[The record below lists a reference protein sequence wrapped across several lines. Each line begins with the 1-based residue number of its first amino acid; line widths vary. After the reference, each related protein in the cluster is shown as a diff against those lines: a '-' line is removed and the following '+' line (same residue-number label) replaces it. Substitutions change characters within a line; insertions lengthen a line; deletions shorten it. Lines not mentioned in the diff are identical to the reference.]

1 VKADTGQLEQ
11 VLMNLVVNAR
21 DAMPGGG
28 RLAVETANV
37 DLDQTFM
44 KDVPVE
50 AGPYVMLAVSDN
62 GIGMSDATR
71 HRLFEPFFTTKELGK
86 GTGLGLATV
95 FGIVKQSGGYIWV
108 YSEPGKGA
116 TFKVYLPRAF
126 TEVTGL
132 NTPATDKA
140 TGGSETILLVEDD
153 SAVRFLTRRIL
164 EGAGYRVYDC
174 AGPQQATELFEKV
187 VNLVSMLVTDII
199 MPGSSGPRL
208 FEALASRRPSLRVL
222 YVSGYT
228 DDTIVQQGELEPGF
242 GFLQKPFTADELT
255 RRVRA
260 LLDS

>member
-1 VKADTGQLEQ
+1 
-11 VLMNLVVNAR
+11 
-21 DAMPGGG
+21 
-28 RLAVETANV
+28 
-37 DLDQTFM
+37 
-44 KDVPVE
+44 
-50 AGPYVMLAVSDN
+50 MLAVSDN
-62 GIGMSDATR
+62 GIGMDEATR

-126 TEVTGL
+126 TEAVTGVS
-132 NTPATDKA
+132 TPTADRP

-153 SAVRFLTRRIL
+153 PAVRFLTRRIL
-164 EGAGYRVYDC
+164 EGAGYRVFDC
-174 AGPQQATELFEKV
+174 AGPQQARELFEKV
-187 VNLVSMLVTDII
+187 VDQVSMLVTDII

-208 FEALASRRPSLRVL
+208 FQALSSRRPSLRVL

-255 RRVRA
+255 RRVRVA
-260 LLDS
+260 PRQLSPWRDRESVCHISQRISSCNAK